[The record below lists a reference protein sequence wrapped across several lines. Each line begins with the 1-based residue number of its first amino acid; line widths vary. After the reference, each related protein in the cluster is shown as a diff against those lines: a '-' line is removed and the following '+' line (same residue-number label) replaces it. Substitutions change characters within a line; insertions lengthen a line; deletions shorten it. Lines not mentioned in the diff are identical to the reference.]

1 MANFDP
7 ATLFVTFLPPANLYE
22 PVIGRKYTLT
32 HSAVTRNLFLSIGYS
47 YNTYAID
54 LHLRDEI
61 IAQWTNKNEQL
72 VLFGKAYISGGE
84 FDEKTAGERF
94 YIFQKEMATALKTII
109 NGDKQ
114 LYTHFPSLLTA
125 PIYMYFESVYP
136 DFSRVVYYG
145 IPEQYLHKP
154 DKI

>member
-1 MANFDP
+1 MSTFDP
-7 ATLFVTFLPPANLYE
+7 TKLFVTFLPPVNLYE

-32 HSAVTRNLFLSIGYS
+32 HSDVAGKLFLSIGYI
-47 YNTYAID
+47 YDTYAID
-54 LHLRDEI
+54 QYLRDEL
-61 IAQWTNKNEQL
+61 IAQWTNKHEKL

-84 FDEKTAGERF
+84 FDEKIAGERF
-94 YIFQKEMATALKTII
+94 YIFQKEMGTALKAIV
-109 NGDKQ
+109 NGDEQ

-125 PIYMYFESVYP
+125 PIYIYFESVYP

-154 DKI
+154 SKT